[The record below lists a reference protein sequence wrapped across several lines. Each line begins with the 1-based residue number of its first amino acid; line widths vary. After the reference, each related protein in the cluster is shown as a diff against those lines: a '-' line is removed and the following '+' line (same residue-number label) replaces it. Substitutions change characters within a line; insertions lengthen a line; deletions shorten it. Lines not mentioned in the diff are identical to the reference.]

1 MYTGFQHLHSTLAY
15 LALAL
20 LLLTVALAIW
30 NVLQKAPFTER
41 NRKLVFYTML
51 SIHVQLLIG
60 LTLYFISPLGF
71 SNFSGEAMK
80 EAASRLYILEHP
92 FTMIL
97 ATILITIGYSRV
109 KRMTEDQK
117 RHKNILIFLG
127 VGLVFILS
135 RIPWSAWLG

>member
-20 LLLTVALAIW
+20 LLVAVVFSLL
-30 NVLQKAPFTER
+30 NYNKNAPFAGL
-41 NRKLVFYTML
+41 NKKIVLYAMIGVH
-51 SIHVQLLIG
+51 IQLLIG
-60 LTLYFISPLGF
+60 LTLYFISPMGF

-80 EAASRLYILEHP
+80 EAASRLYIIEHP

-97 ATILITIGYSRV
+97 ATVLITIGYSGS
-109 KRMTEDQK
+109 KRKTDDRQK
-117 RHKNILIFLG
+117 HKRILIFFG
-127 VGLVFILS
+127 IGLLLILS